1 MLHDCED
8 QSQSR
13 EVNDINFV
21 PVVSDPCESDAVQLN
36 EEDCDVRTGENT
48 LQSNANLYSQ
58 TADKHFKCN
67 ISCKSFASKQSVT
80 SHLYQHTIQ
89 NPFTCN
95 ICNKSF
101 SRKPNLTIHLRI
113 HNNEKPFKCNICS
126 KSFSQKSHL
135 TEHLRIHNKV

>member
-21 PVVSDPCESDAVQLN
+21 AVVNDPCESNAVHLKQ
-36 EEDCDVRTGENT
+36 EECDVHTGENT
-48 LQSNANLYSQ
+48 AQSNANMYSQ
-58 TADKHFKCN
+58 TTDKRFKCN
-67 ISCKSFASKQSVT
+67 ICCKSFASKHSVT
-80 SHLYQHTIQ
+80 SHLYQHTAE

-101 SRKPNLTIHLRI
+101 SCTPNLTAHLRI
-113 HNNEKPFKCNICS
+113 HNNEKPFKCNMCS
-126 KSFSQKSHL
+126 
-135 TEHLRIHNKV
+135 EI